1 MRRCFLHIG
10 THKTGSTAI
19 QVQLNNHRRQL
30 ARRGFLY
37 PKTGIPAPLAG
48 HHNIA
53 WQLRGDRRFRPELGT
68 VDDLFVEIGKSDH
81 DVILSSEDFEC
92 TADNLGSFVGKLE
105 RYGFDVA
112 FIIYFRD
119 QISYCRTLYLGLAR
133 HQRYD
138 RTFSEFLAEL
148 IGHRLVR
155 WQDWVFTFDYRVLLD
170 HLASA
175 ATIIARPYCRETS
188 VIGDFAS
195 LLGLSLSDV
204 TMDPDFRINM
214 EEPVSQ
220 SLAAFYRN
228 RTGRDIRRK
237 CAATMQAIAGAFDGV
252 DIDLGLAAKQRLIAA
267 LESSNRW
274 MDERYGMPMLAGM
287 ARAMAAPDS
296 SPNSGLDL
304 EAVFSLV
311 TVKLI
316 DEMSQSELRRKW
328 WVFGRGWR

>member
-1 MRRCFLHIG
+1 MRKFFLHVG

-53 WQLRGDRRFRPELGT
+53 WQLRGDRRFRPQLGT

-92 TADNLGSFVGKLE
+92 TADNLGSFIGKLE
-105 RYGFDVA
+105 QRGFDVA
-112 FIIYFRD
+112 LIIYFRD
-119 QISYCRTLYLGLAR
+119 QVSYCRTLYLGLAR

-148 IGHRLVR
+148 IEHRLIR
-155 WQDWVFTFDYRVLLD
+155 WQDWVFTFDYRALLD
-170 HLASA
+170 QLASA
-175 ATIIARPYCRETS
+175 AMIIARPYCRETS

-195 LLGLSLSDV
+195 ILGLSLSD
-204 TMDPDFRINM
+204 TTTDPDFRINM

-228 RTGRDIRRK
+228 RTGCDIKRK
-237 CAATMQAIAGAFDGV
+237 CAATMRAIAGVFDGV
-252 DIDLGLAAKQRLIAA
+252 DIDLGLAAKQKLIAA
-267 LESSNRW
+267 LEPSNRW
-274 MDERYGMPMLAGM
+274 MDERYGMPTLAGM
-287 ARAMAAPDS
+287 ARDMAAADS
-296 SPNSGLDL
+296 SPNSSLDL
-304 EAVFSLV
+304 EAVFSLA
-311 TVKLI
+311 TLDLI
-316 DEMSQSELRRKW
+316 DEMSQSESRRKRW
-328 WVFGRGWR
+328 AFGRGRR